1 MIDPLYVASGFG
13 VGLLVG
19 MTGVGGG
26 SLMTPL
32 LILLFGIHPSTAV
45 GTDLL
50 YAAATKTGGSLVHG
64 VARSIHWPAVLRLAS
79 GSIPASVVTPACA
92 VAALN
97 STGIPRAAWSIWCCA
112 LRCILTATSLIFRKA
127 IMDRYRRRMERLGAS
142 TTGYATVAV
151 GVALGVLVSISSVG
165 AGAVGVTALLLLYPR
180 LPMASIVG
188 SDIAHAVP
196 LTLVAGIGHWALG
209 SVDWALMGVLLIGS
223 LPGIIIGSYCAVRVP
238 ETVLRL
244 LLATV
249 LILIAGKLGFNELHL
264 STASIAAVTGSV
276 AHSGALREPSAILLR
291 GPAAVDRQIGAGD
304 LGGIVAAQEQ
314 RQRCD
319 LLRGHELL
327 GRLRVEQHVR

>member
-1 MIDPLYVASGFG
+1 MIDPLYVASGFS

-64 VARSIHWPAVLRLAS
+64 WSQSIHWPAVMRLAS
-79 GSIPASVVTPACA
+79 GSIPASIITLLVLWQLELDGE
-92 VAALN
+92 AARSLIN
-97 STGIPRAAWSIWCCA
+97 LVLSFA
-112 LRCILTATSLIFRKA
+112 LTLTATSLIFRKA
-127 IMDRYRRRMERLGAS
+127 IMERYRMHMERLSAA
-142 TTGYATVAV
+142 TTANATIAV

-209 SVDWALMGVLLIGS
+209 SVDWGLMGVLLIGS
-223 LPGIIIGSYCAVRVP
+223 LPGIVIGSYFAVRVP

-244 LLATV
+244 LLASV
-249 LILIAGKLGFNELHL
+249 LILVAGKLLISELHL
-264 STASIAAVTGSV
+264 ATPDVPALAGSAA
-276 AHSGALREPSAILLR
+276 H
-291 GPAAVDRQIGAGD
+291 
-304 LGGIVAAQEQ
+304 
-314 RQRCD
+314 
-319 LLRGHELL
+319 
-327 GRLRVEQHVR
+327 